1 MTYTN
6 TWYAYNL
13 LGIHRAPS
21 GELSLMRVAVYD
33 TPVPIPA
40 QDFQASDVPY
50 YTCLTTGR
58 P

>member
-1 MTYTN
+1 MLDTHAS
-6 TWYAYNL
+6 YAYKM
-13 LGIHRAPS
+13 LGIHRTPS

-33 TPVPIPA
+33 TPVPSPA
-40 QDFQASDVPY
+40 QDFQASNVPY